1 VKKIYLLLGLAF
13 ISTNVYPQKIEEKIS
28 IDLPCY
34 NTKEIFKSLR
44 EQFKEFPILTGDVDD
59 EAKSKVSIWMNP
71 IELNWTIIATK
82 KDISC
87 VIGVGTDLI
96 LLNYKKGTAI

>member
-1 VKKIYLLLGLAF
+1 MLSLVF
-13 ISTNVYPQKIEEKIS
+13 ISANVYPQKIEEKIS

-44 EQFKEFPILTGDVDD
+44 EQFKEFPILTGDADD
-59 EAKSKVSIWMNP
+59 EAKSKISIWMNP